1 MYYCAQ
7 MESGNLKQTNV
18 PTLYEKI
25 PVHGT
30 VPVTEKHIL
39 ALFNAEQALK
49 DMTGLSVIWED
60 LGAEPPNDEARVIAK
75 SLLVCTYASGLEP
88 TVVTASS
95 DSGIAICFKKN
106 GVYAD
111 LECFNSGEIASAA
124 IDRQGKAYT
133 WEIDQEQQSIIKAID
148 RIKQFLNA

>member
-1 MYYCAQ
+1 MRLSYAATKL
-7 MESGNLKQTNV
+7 ESTV
-18 PTLYEKI
+18 PTANL
-25 PVHGT
+25 VGL
-30 VPVTEKHIL
+30 IL
-39 ALFNAEQALK
+39 VRAEQAMNK
-49 DMTGLSVIWED
+49 MTGLNVDWQD
-60 LGAEPPNDEARVIAK
+60 LGAEPPNDEARLIAR

-111 LECFNSGEIASAA
+111 LECFNSGEVASSV
-124 IDRQGKAYT
+124 IDRQGTAYT
-133 WEIDQEQQSIIKAID
+133 WEIDQKEHSVTLAID